1 MRTRRPLEAEA
12 ASATT
17 TRAYGLLWAAGWPV
31 RALVLSMLGLYRTL
45 VSPVLGP
52 RCRFHPS
59 CSAYA
64 EEAVRVHGAAKGLV
78 LAVWRV
84 LRCSPLTDGGV
95 DPVPLPRTWVGSGGR
110 VAYDDVIRNGPEEA

>member
-12 ASATT
+12 ASAAT

-31 RALVLSMLGLYRTL
+31 RALVLSMLGLYRRL
-45 VSPVLGP
+45 VSPLLGP
-52 RCRFHPS
+52 RCRFYPS

-64 EEAVRVHGAAKGLV
+64 EEAVRVHGAAKGLAV
-78 LAVWRV
+78 AVWRV

-95 DPVPLPRTWVGSGGR
+95 DPVPLRRTWPGSRGR
-110 VAYDDVIRNGPEEA
+110 TAYDGVILKSPEEA

>member
-12 ASATT
+12 TSAAT

-31 RALVLSMLGLYRTL
+31 RALVLSMLGLYRRL
-45 VSPVLGP
+45 VSPLLGP
-52 RCRFHPS
+52 RCRFYPS

-64 EEAVRVHGAAKGLV
+64 EEAVRVHGAAKGLA

-95 DPVPLPRTWVGSGGR
+95 DPVPLRGTWAGSRGR

>member
-1 MRTRRPLEAEA
+1 MRARRRLEAEA
-12 ASATT
+12 TSAGT
-17 TRAYGLLWAAGWPV
+17 TRAHGLLWAAGWPV
-31 RALVLSMLGLYRTL
+31 RAVVLSVLGLYRRL
-45 VSPVLGP
+45 VSPLLGP

-64 EEAVRVHGAAKGLV
+64 EDAVRVHGAAKGLV

-95 DPVPLPRTWVGSGGR
+95 DPVPVRGAWPGSR
-110 VAYDDVIRNGPEEA
+110 DSSVYDAVTRRGLEEA